1 MRDLPATYGQYAIVT
16 GASAGIGAEFA
27 AQLAANGMNLALVA
41 RRKDKLQELADQL
54 KAKHGTS
61 TEVIELDLGT
71 DDAVTELVRG
81 TAHLDVGM
89 LVASAGVATAGAFLD
104 TSLVEETALIN
115 LNLAVPVQLAHE
127 YGRLFRARE
136 RGAIIL
142 LSSAVAF
149 APVPY
154 MANYSA
160 SKSYIASFGQAL
172 RNELR
177 PAGVDVLVL
186 APGPT
191 KTEGFDNTDGIDFTR
206 FPFPPMAAER
216 VVGGALDA
224 LGRKPLLIPGLLNK
238 ISDFLFKYLTPRR
251 VQARMFGALVHRALV
266 DKTAS

>member
-1 MRDLPATYGQYAIVT
+1 MKDLRATYGQYAIVT

-41 RRKDKLQELADQL
+41 RRKDKLHALAARLEAQ
-54 KAKHGTS
+54 HGTS
-61 TEVIELDLGT
+61 TEVIELDLGAE
-71 DDAVTELVRG
+71 DAVPELVRR

-104 TSLVEETALIN
+104 TSSVAEAALVN
-115 LNLAVPVQLAHE
+115 LNVAVPMRLAHE
-127 YGRLFRARE
+127 YGQLFRSRG

-142 LSSAVAF
+142 LSSAAAF

-154 MANYSA
+154 MANYTA
-160 SKSYIASFGQAL
+160 SKSYIAYLGQAL
-172 RNELR
+172 HHELE
-177 PAGVDVLVL
+177 PVGVDVLVL

-191 KTEGFDNTDGIDFTR
+191 TTEGFDNTDGIDFHK
-206 FPFPPMAAER
+206 FPVPPMAAQQ
-216 VVGGALDA
+216 VVASALRA

-238 ISDFLFKYLTPRR
+238 VTDFVVKYLTPRR
-251 VQARMFGALVHRALV
+251 VHVRLFGALVRRALV